1 MSRLDDALIALHRH
15 APEYGGGMTDHGPMV
30 VEALSAVGRDDAI
43 PAWLERYEPRLDPA
57 PADGTPPRDDS
68 WREALGRLERYPDL
82 AALVAREIDADGWR
96 ATLRRW
102 APRLAPGL
110 VGAAAHGVIRAG
122 HAVRGLVGADTAPR
136 RRELAQALA
145 YWAATYYALPTGAGR
160 PAGTPSRVLPT
171 LPRMPRALRGDDVFI
186 TTAIERL
193 HGYPPFASVIAVVD
207 ADGDPGPFLS
217 DLSKAAAR
225 AFLANAGSGMLPLI
239 AMVHTVTAT
248 AAAREIAAQL
258 DPAVQRDVVRYAW
271 QAAASLYMAL
281 GEAEPVS
288 AEEAHEKAR
297 HSPGFEALLDR
308 ALGCGDEHAIKLVEA
323 CAREH
328 ALVADDAYVAA
339 ALEGVERFESAS
351 PTR

>member
-1 MSRLDDALIALHRH
+1 
-15 APEYGGGMTDHGPMV
+15 MV
-30 VEALSAVGRDDAI
+30 VEALSALGRDDAV
-43 PAWLERYEPRLDPA
+43 PAWLARYEPRLDPA
-57 PADGTPPRDDS
+57 PADGTEPSD
-68 WREALGRLERYPDL
+68 WREALGHLDRYPDL
-82 AALVAREIDADGWR
+82 VALTAREIDADGWR

-110 VGAAAHGVIRAG
+110 IGAAAHGVIRVG
-122 HAVRGLVGADTAPR
+122 HATRGLVAADTAPR

-145 YWAATYYALPTGAGR
+145 YWATSYYALPVADGR
-160 PAGTPSRVLPT
+160 PSGPPSHVLPD
-171 LPRMPRALRGDDVFI
+171 LPRMPHALRGDDFFI

-193 HGYPPFASVIAVVD
+193 QGYPPFASMID
-207 ADGDPGPFLS
+207 AADAGGDPSPFLS

-225 AFLANAGSGMLPLI
+225 AFLTNAGSGMLPLI

-248 AAAREIAAQL
+248 AAAREIAAHVEPGL
-258 DPAVQRDVVRYAW
+258 RRDVVRYAW
-271 QAAASLYMAL
+271 QAVASLYVAL
-281 GEAEPVS
+281 GEADPAS
-288 AEEAHEKAR
+288 AEQASEKAR
-297 HSPGFEALLDR
+297 QSPGFDVLLDR

-351 PTR
+351 ATR